1 MSQLEQNN
9 FSDAAAVDDL
19 AFDTPEDAGAWFET
33 DPAVPIE
40 LKNFLR
46 REDARESEARECC
59 CSRCPA
65 ADFAQ
70 VSTGIVC
77 FCEQLS
83 RISAYYT
90 LSTGA
95 DNRELRS
102 QALNPE
108 TCGAKRRF
116 ERALQKQFGGDNDE
130 N

>member
-1 MSQLEQNN
+1 MTQQETSN
-9 FSDAAAVDDL
+9 FDEAAGEVDDL
-19 AFDTPEDAGAWFET
+19 AFDAPADAAWFET
-33 DPAVPIE
+33 DPAVPVE

-90 LSTGA
+90 LSAGA

-116 ERALQKQFGGDNDE
+116 ERELQEQFRGDNDE

>member
-1 MSQLEQNN
+1 MTQLEQNN
-9 FSDAAAVDDL
+9 FDDAGAVDDL
-19 AFDTPEDAGAWFET
+19 AFDDAPGDAMWFET
-33 DPAVPIE
+33 DPAVPLE

-46 REDARESEARECC
+46 RKDAVESEARECC

-108 TCGAKRRF
+108 TCGARRRF
-116 ERALQKQFGGDNDE
+116 ERELQNPFGGDDE